1 MNEPEPPRLAERNT
15 EVHSHHLVALRP
27 RKGEDAL
34 LTWANVVTL
43 ARVAL
48 VPAFIL
54 ALLGDTS
61 GPHWIASI
69 LWVILSGSD
78 GLDGYLA
85 RREGVTDA
93 GAFLDPLADKILV
106 LSALVALGAEGR
118 APLGALIVILTREL
132 LISAFR
138 SVAVAKGVVVRATY
152 LAKVKTAS
160 QMLAVFLALVLVEAD
175 AQSVVDIAMWFAAA
189 LSLISGVDYVL
200 RARSYF
206 AAHGTTTEG

>member
-1 MNEPEPPRLAERNT
+1 MNESEAPRLVGPDP
-15 EVHSHHLVALRP
+15 EVHSHPLMALRP
-27 RKGEDAL
+27 RKGQDAL

-61 GPHWIASI
+61 GPHWIAAI

-93 GAFLDPLADKILV
+93 GAFLDPVADKILV
-106 LSALVALGAEGR
+106 VSALVALGAEGR
-118 APLGALIVILTREL
+118 APLGALLAILTREL

-138 SVAVAKGVVVRATY
+138 TVAVAKGVVVRATY

-175 AQSVVDIAMWFAAA
+175 AQQVVDIAMWLAAV
-189 LSLISGVDYVL
+189 LSVVSGVDYVL

-206 AAHGTTTEG
+206 AAHGTTRED